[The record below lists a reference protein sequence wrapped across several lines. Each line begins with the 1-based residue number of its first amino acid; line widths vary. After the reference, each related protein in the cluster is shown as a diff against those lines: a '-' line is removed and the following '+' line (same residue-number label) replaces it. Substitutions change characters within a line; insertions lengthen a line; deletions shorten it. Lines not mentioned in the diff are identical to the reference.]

1 MDKNNYITVKEVC
14 EKYNISRETL
24 RKWSKNGIVSEIRLS
39 RKKILFDKDLLNKE
53 IFSIKM

>member
-1 MDKNNYITVKEVC
+1 MDKNNCITVKEVC

-24 RKWSKNGIVSEIRLS
+24 RKWRKNGIVSEIRLS
-39 RKKILFDKDLLNKE
+39 QKKILFDKDLLNKE